1 MFDEKILPFIASISP
16 TVMWIAVTVGLL
28 LFVIGY
34 FAGGK
39 LSMGRIGMCVILV
52 TIVSALALPAP
63 MKLYSL
69 VERGL
74 NLQTVIVRTSEPDTT
89 KRAADNKS
97 TPANRART
105 APTGSNNG
113 SEVVQETAPF
123 SLQLFTFILY
133 LLWMAFTVGM
143 GIFLYET
150 LTVTAQEAEKH

>member
-39 LSMGRIGMCVILV
+39 LAMGRIGMCVVLV

-74 NLQTVIVRTSEPDTT
+74 NLQIVIVRTNEPDTT
-89 KRAADNKS
+89 KSAIDNKS
-97 TPANRART
+97 TPANRTRAT
-105 APTGSNNG
+105 PTGSNND
-113 SEVVQETAPF
+113 SEPIYETAPF

-133 LLWMAFTVGM
+133 LLWTAFAVGM